1 MHGDEGHAWVHRQT
15 SDPELSALI
24 GIGGGKSPAAP
35 VVGVKAL
42 MLALLED
49 AIRAYLGPVDR
60 NHEEA
65 ALWIANSRRGWVFA
79 FPVVCETLGLEP
91 SAVRV
96 ALRRLHARS
105 ARALVAS
112 RSRPNARRHAGLRAA
127 SF

>member
-1 MHGDEGHAWVHRQT
+1 MHGDEPRAWVHRQAL
-15 SDPELSALI
+15 DPELSALI
-24 GIGGGKSPAAP
+24 GICGGKCSAEP
-35 VVGVKAL
+35 VVGVRAL

-96 ALRRLHARS
+96 ALRRLHAHS
-105 ARALVAS
+105 PRALAAT
-112 RSRPNARRHAGLRAA
+112 RSRPNARRQAGLRMANG
-127 SF
+127 